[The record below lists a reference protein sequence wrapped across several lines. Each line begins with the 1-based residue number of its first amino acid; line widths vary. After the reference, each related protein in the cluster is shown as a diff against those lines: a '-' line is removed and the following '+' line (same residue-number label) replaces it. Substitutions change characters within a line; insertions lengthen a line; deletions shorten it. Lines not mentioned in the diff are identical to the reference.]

1 MPLRSNLTSR
11 GAIKAPRL
19 APEKLEGRDMGS
31 GAEESGA
38 GDTGSES
45 LAEPG
50 TGNQQQAGNG
60 ETEAQA
66 GEYGADLVASD

>member
-1 MPLRSNLTSR
+1 
-11 GAIKAPRL
+11 
-19 APEKLEGRDMGS
+19 MGS
-31 GAEESGA
+31 GAGESGA

-50 TGNQQQAGNG
+50 TSNQQQAGNG

-66 GEYGADLVASD
+66 GEDGADLVAGDELVLLEPGGRLGP